1 MWPLHE
7 ARRTC
12 GIPNT
17 PQGRLLLYVAVC
29 RPVGPAKAPSSSD
42 NKSIGGSTF
51 WWHQATITCVG
62 ARHQMG
68 RLDGYAWCCAA
79 EASNMCVSPCDS
91 GIGQCMLVDTS
102 VQSGVRRALAV
113 ACKAPGS
120 SHPLLLQSS
129 GAVSVACWGPC
140 VCCRHVRGLK
150 QQQRRQ
156 WPLVT
161 TVSNKESFFSGL

>member
-1 MWPLHE
+1 MLC
-7 ARRTC
+7 AVTFA
-12 GIPNT
+12 GT
-17 PQGRLLLYVAVC
+17 VALLLALHVVAVSAQC
-29 RPVGPAKAPSSSD
+29 ELGVRALRVGHWLHCPGSVFSYFPFRFLFLLLCSVWD
-42 NKSIGGSTF
+42 IG
-51 WWHQATITCVG
+51 WY
-62 ARHQMG
+62 AR
-68 RLDGYAWCCAA
+68 CCAA
-79 EASNMCVSPCDS
+79 EASNMCVSTCDS

-140 VCCRHVRGLK
+140 VCYRHVRGLK

-161 TVSNKESFFSGL
+161 TVSSKESFVSGL